1 MSLALASSPE
11 WGLAFTRKPMTASPS
26 PKTES
31 SPRTALFIGDDS
43 EVESALAG
51 ILNPEGWN
59 LQKASS
65 NDEAFTLAKSR
76 GFDLVITGR
85 HTSGHEDVAF
95 LRRIRS
101 VRPHTRMIILAD
113 EGTPADAIASM
124 REHAFGYLSKSFS
137 MDSLSEIVQM
147 ALDSPAWDDGIEVV
161 SATPQWIRLHVR
173 CVMLAADRLLSF
185 MGEIAD
191 LDLPE
196 QERRDVGIAFRE
208 MLLNAMEHGG
218 HFDPTQYV
226 EISYV
231 RTSHM
236 VMCRIKDPG
245 QGFSL
250 EEIRHAAVGNPPE
263 DPTAH
268 ISVRHEQGMRPGGFG
283 VMLAKHLVDDL
294 IYGEKGN
301 EVLLV
306 KYLNPPTA
314 GNT

>member
-1 MSLALASSPE
+1 MTATLASV
-11 WGLAFTRKPMTASPS
+11 
-26 PKTES
+26 PKT
-31 SPRTALFIGDDS
+31 ALLIGSDP
-43 EVESALAG
+43 EVEAALCS
-51 ILNPEGWN
+51 ILNPEGWC
-59 LQKASS
+59 LLKAGG
-65 NDEAFTLAKSR
+65 NDEAFALAKSR
-76 GFDLVITGR
+76 AFDLIITGR
-85 HTSGHEDVAF
+85 HTSGREDVAF

-101 VRPHTRMIILAD
+101 VRPHMRMIILTD
-113 EGTPADAIASM
+113 ESTPADVIASM

-137 MDSLSEIVQM
+137 LESLSETVQL
-147 ALDSPAWDDGIEVV
+147 ALASPAWDDGIEVE

-173 CVMLAADRLLSF
+173 CIRRAADRLLQF

-196 QERRDVGIAFRE
+196 DERRDVGSAFRE

-218 HFDPTQYV
+218 NFDPSQYV

-231 RTSHM
+231 RTSRS

-250 EEIRHAAVGNPPE
+250 EEIRHAAIGNPPE

-268 ISVRHEQGMRPGGFG
+268 MAIRNEKGMRPGGFG
-283 VMLAKHLVDDL
+283 VMLAKHMVDDL

-306 KYLNPPTA
+306 KYLNPSAGQNTA
-314 GNT
+314 G

>member
-1 MSLALASSPE
+1 
-11 WGLAFTRKPMTASPS
+11 MTANSAA
-26 PKTES
+26 T
-31 SPRTALFIGDDS
+31 TATSRVALLIGEDA
-43 EVESALAG
+43 EVESALSG
-51 ILNPEGWN
+51 ILNPEGWRM
-59 LQKASS
+59 QKVFSIDA
-65 NDEAFTLAKSR
+65 AFALVKSAP
-76 GFDLVITGR
+76 FDLVITGR
-85 HTSGHEDVAF
+85 HTSGREDVAF

-113 EGTPADAIASM
+113 ESTPADVIASM
-124 REHAFGYLSKSFS
+124 REYAFGYLSKSFS
-137 MDSLSEIVQM
+137 MESLSEIVQM
-147 ALDSPAWDDGIEVV
+147 ALDSPAWDDGIEIV
-161 SATPQWIRLHVR
+161 SATPQWLTLHVR
-173 CVMLAADRLLSF
+173 CEVQTADRLLHF
-185 MGEIAD
+185 MSEIAD
-191 LDLPE
+191 LDLPDD
-196 QERRDVGIAFRE
+196 ERRDVGMAFRE

>member
-1 MSLALASSPE
+1 
-11 WGLAFTRKPMTASPS
+11 MTAMSAPS
-26 PKTES
+26 LKE
-31 SPRTALFIGDDS
+31 ALLIGADT
-43 EVESALAG
+43 EVESALSS
-51 ILNPEGWN
+51 ILNPEGWC
-59 LQKASS
+59 LQKAAG
-65 NDEAFTLAKSR
+65 NDDAFALAKSHA
-76 GFDLVITGR
+76 FDLVITGR
-85 HTSGHEDVAF
+85 HTSGREDVAF

-113 EGTPADAIASM
+113 ESTPADVIASM
-124 REHAFGYLSKSFS
+124 REYAFGYLSKSFS
-137 MDSLSEIVQM
+137 MESLSEIVHM
-147 ALDSPAWDDGIEVV
+147 ALDSPAWDDGIEVA
-161 SATPQWIRLHVR
+161 SATPQWLTLHVR
-173 CVMLAADRLLSF
+173 CEIQAADRLLQF
-185 MGEIAD
+185 MREIAD

-196 QERRDVGIAFRE
+196 DERRDVGIAFRE

-218 HFDPTQYV
+218 NFDPSQYV

-250 EEIRHAAVGNPPE
+250 EEIRHAAVSNPPE

-268 ISVRHEQGMRPGGFG
+268 IAVRNERGMRPGGFG

-306 KYLNPPTA
+306 KYLNPAA
-314 GNT
+314 GQNP

>member
-1 MSLALASSPE
+1 MAVTEASTPVPH
-11 WGLAFTRKPMTASPS
+11 ACHK
-26 PKTES
+26 
-31 SPRTALFIGDDS
+31 TALLIGADS
-43 EVESALAG
+43 EVESGLCS
-51 ILNPEGWN
+51 ILNPEGWR
-59 LQKASS
+59 LQKASG
-65 NDEAFTLAKSR
+65 NDEAFLLAKSSI
-76 GFDLVITGR
+76 FDLVITGR
-85 HTSGHEDVAF
+85 HTSGREDVAF

-137 MDSLSEIVQM
+137 MDSLGEIVQM

-161 SATPQWIRLHVR
+161 SATPQWIKLHVR
-173 CVMLAADRLLSF
+173 CAILAADRLLSF

-191 LDLPE
+191 LDLPDD
-196 QERRDVGIAFRE
+196 ERRDVGIAFRE

-218 HFDPTQYV
+218 QFDPTQYV
-226 EISYV
+226 EISYI
-231 RTSHM
+231 RTSHV

-245 QGFSL
+245 QGFTL
-250 EEIRHAAVGNPPE
+250 EEIRHAAIGNPPE

-268 ISVRHEQGMRPGGFG
+268 ISIRNEQGMRPGGYG

-294 IYGEKGN
+294 VYSEKGN

-306 KYLNPPTA
+306 KYLNSPSPT
-314 GNT
+314 NT